1 MQQTGLFLRNRIM
14 AISSSKW
21 YILFL
26 VSLFLLSCSNSKK
39 ENKEK
44 VIVQLFDSFNACKGR
59 RDGERM
65 LLLLDSLKR
74 LELKT
79 DNGVLYYADAYAFI
93 GDYDKALQLLK
104 DSLSVSSKPRLLYN
118 EMGGILLAKGDTTEA
133 IIAYKQ
139 AIDCNPS
146 YARPYVIL
154 ANVYRDKN
162 EKELAVNHYIAA
174 VRIFAEY
181 EAYEEMG
188 SYAAEA
194 LELDSTNIELEKF
207 LQYYY
212 IKQGDHRSALAIG
225 LDIDEHCVAQ
235 KNPKEGYANQV
246 FMAMSLYELEDYKNA
261 LSLLYSAAED
271 EETAREYG
279 YLIYCYASACF
290 RMLGDNDKADDCL
303 KGAKEIDAENAEAYI
318 NSLLSK

>member
-1 MQQTGLFLRNRIM
+1 M

-104 DSLSVSSKPRLLYN
+104 DSLSVSSKPQLLYN
-118 EMGGILLAKGDTTEA
+118 EMGGILLAKGDTT
-133 IIAYKQ
+133 
-139 AIDCNPS
+139 
-146 YARPYVIL
+146 
-154 ANVYRDKN
+154 
-162 EKELAVNHYIAA
+162 
-174 VRIFAEY
+174 
-181 EAYEEMG
+181 
-188 SYAAEA
+188 
-194 LELDSTNIELEKF
+194 
-207 LQYYY
+207 
-212 IKQGDHRSALAIG
+212 
-225 LDIDEHCVAQ
+225 
-235 KNPKEGYANQV
+235 
-246 FMAMSLYELEDYKNA
+246 
-261 LSLLYSAAED
+261 
-271 EETAREYG
+271 
-279 YLIYCYASACF
+279 
-290 RMLGDNDKADDCL
+290 
-303 KGAKEIDAENAEAYI
+303 
-318 NSLLSK
+318 